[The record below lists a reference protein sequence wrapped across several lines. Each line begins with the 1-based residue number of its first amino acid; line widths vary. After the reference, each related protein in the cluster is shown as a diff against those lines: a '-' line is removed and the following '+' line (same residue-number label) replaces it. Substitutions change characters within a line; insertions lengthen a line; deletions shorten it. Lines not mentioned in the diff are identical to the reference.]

1 MMIYFCLHTSI
12 DHTGLIGPRQGHT
25 PTYWSVICFR
35 SKHWSYSC
43 SHSPV
48 PWFCP
53 AVLAWLTTTHCVT
66 NALNLMKWG
75 RSGNASILLPV
86 AFCNRIQMWW
96 CLCTHKI
103 WKLDHHYR
111 LKKSARR
118 GWRIRSKVPTN
129 TIPHMYTEIYSIY
142 IYICWGDSWGF
153 ERNKRRKWMEMILT
167 WFQKQDLVL
176 NMWSHPSFL
185 YFLITCTVCLCSKFC
200 NLFNK
205 VRTHYSKRIRSMYWK
220 FPTTMSPCG
229 STTPRFSAR
238 RAPLPLLAFC

>member
-1 MMIYFCLHTSI
+1 MIVFLLCKIWGQGGDERHWHWRFFGTVSVARRGWSIHKQWFFTHHEHHWTGNNSEHRLYLLDIVGMMIYFCLHTSI

-142 IYICWGDSWGF
+142 IIYIYMLRWLLRVW
-153 ERNKRRKWMEMILT
+153 E
-167 WFQKQDLVL
+167 KQ
-176 NMWSHPSFL
+176 
-185 YFLITCTVCLCSKFC
+185 T
-200 NLFNK
+200 
-205 VRTHYSKRIRSMYWK
+205 
-220 FPTTMSPCG
+220 
-229 STTPRFSAR
+229 
-238 RAPLPLLAFC
+238 

>member
-1 MMIYFCLHTSI
+1 MIFHHEHHWTGNNSEHRLYLLDIVGMMIYFCLHTSI
-12 DHTGLIGPRQGHT
+12 GHTSLIGPRQGHT

-53 AVLAWLTTTHCVT
+53 AVLAWLTTTHCVP

-86 AFCNRIQMWW
+86 VFCNRIQMWW

-111 LKKSARR
+111 LKKSARW

-129 TIPHMYTEIYSIY
+129 TIPHMYTEILY
-142 IYICWGDSWGF
+142 IYAEVTLEGLK
-153 ERNKRRKWMEMILT
+153 EKT
-167 WFQKQDLVL
+167 
-176 NMWSHPSFL
+176 
-185 YFLITCTVCLCSKFC
+185 
-200 NLFNK
+200 
-205 VRTHYSKRIRSMYWK
+205 
-220 FPTTMSPCG
+220 
-229 STTPRFSAR
+229 
-238 RAPLPLLAFC
+238 